1 MIKRKTVYAVSGVLS
16 CALIALMLTS
26 TDVSASAARDGLYY
40 SARSVIPAIFPFAI
54 VASFLAEVGLPRS
67 FTKVLPLHRLLSLPE
82 CAAPALLCGL
92 VGGFP
97 VGAVTACSLYENG
110 RITRGEAALL
120 CAVSS
125 NVSPAF
131 LVCVAGGMF
140 SSAAFGIALWA
151 AQSAVS
157 VAVGMMMRRLTDD
170 RMRKTE
176 ADVRERSLAAVLC
189 GSVARSA
196 AACVTVTGYVVFFR
210 VLAAIFTSIFPPC
223 GGVLSLTLEFS
234 SGVEYSAAIGSR
246 AACGFAVGFGGIS
259 ALAQV
264 WNYASADDIPVYPVL
279 IVKAVSAAVLAVVGM
294 IFC

>member
-1 MIKRKTVYAVSGVLS
+1 MIKSKAIYALTGALS

-26 TDVSASAARDGLYY
+26 TDVSATAARDGLYY
-40 SARSVIPAIFPFAI
+40 SARSVIPAIFPFSI
-54 VASFLAEVGLPRS
+54 VASVLAEVGLPRF
-67 FTKVLPLHRLLSLPE
+67 FTKIMPLHRLLSLPE

-92 VGGFP
+92 CGGFP

-120 CAVSS
+120 CAVSA

-140 SSAAFGIALWA
+140 SSASFGIALWA

-157 VAVGMMMRRLTDD
+157 VALGIMMRRLTDD
-170 RMRKTE
+170 CMRKHSV
-176 ADVRERSLAAVLC
+176 DMRERSLAAVLC
-189 GSVARSA
+189 GSVAKSA

-210 VLAAIFTSIFPPC
+210 VIAAIFTSIFPPC

-246 AACGFAVGFGGIS
+246 AACGFTVGFGGIS

-279 IVKAVSAAVLAVVGM
+279 IVKAVSAVALAAVGF
-294 IFC
+294 IFP

>member
-1 MIKRKTVYAVSGVLS
+1 MIKRKTAYAIAGVLS
-16 CALIALMLTS
+16 CALIALMLTH
-26 TDVSASAARDGLYY
+26 TDVSAAAARDGLYY
-40 SARSVIPAIFPFAI
+40 SACSVIPAILPFSI
-54 VASFLAEVGLPRS
+54 VASVLAEVGLPRF
-67 FTKVLPLHRLLSLPE
+67 FTKNLPLHRLLSLPE

-120 CAVSS
+120 CAVSA

-140 SSAAFGIALWA
+140 SSTAFGIALWV
-151 AQSAVS
+151 AQSLVS
-157 VAVGMMMRRLTDD
+157 VVLGTMLRRLTDD
-170 RMRKTE
+170 CTRKHSVDMRDKTF
-176 ADVRERSLAAVLC
+176 AAVLC
-189 GSVARSA
+189 GSVAKSA

-210 VLAAIFTSIFPPC
+210 VIAAIFTSIFPLC

-264 WNYASADDIPVYPVL
+264 WNYASSDDIPVYPVL
-279 IVKAVSAAVLAVVGM
+279 IVKFFAAATLAAVGF
-294 IFC
+294 IFP